1 MKTAQNTSSK
11 AEDITALDEGAP
23 QETTVYDFMDSA
35 GQLISMVVV
44 LGLRGDGGMAATT
57 EVAWL
62 RLLLIAC

>member
-23 QETTVYDFMDSA
+23 QETKVYDFMDSA

-44 LGLRGDGGMAATT
+44 LGLRGDGGMTATT
-57 EVAWL
+57 EVVGL
-62 RLLLIAC
+62 RLQLIAC